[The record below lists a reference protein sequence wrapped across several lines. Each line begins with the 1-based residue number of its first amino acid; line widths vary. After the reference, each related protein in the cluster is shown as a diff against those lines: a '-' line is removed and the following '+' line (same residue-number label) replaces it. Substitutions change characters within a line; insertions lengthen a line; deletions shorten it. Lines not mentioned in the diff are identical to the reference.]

1 MLGFGEAKALDFRE
15 LARGHREVNP
25 QIQYHVFS
33 EMREGDNGFIKSI
46 QRGLPGGGED
56 VVDT

>member
-1 MLGFGEAKALDFRE
+1 MIFFGEAKALDFRE

-25 QIQYHVFS
+25 QIQYHVSS
-33 EMREGDNGFIKSI
+33 EMREGDHGFSKSI
-46 QRGLPGGGED
+46 QRGLPGGGGD